1 MDLAPMSD
9 GVDID
14 LDDGFI
20 EEDVLS
26 DDKIYRLSEFIGESH
41 SEDMIS
47 EEDVY
52 FLLVGHAACYFF

>member
-9 GVDID
+9 GVYID
-14 LDDGFI
+14 LDDGFV

-26 DDKIYRLSEFIGESH
+26 EDKIYILSEFIGESH

-52 FLLVGHAACYFF
+52 FLLVGHAAGYFF